1 MANDRIIRNDM
12 VAVGLLG
19 LILFLVAAVA
29 TYDPAD
35 PAHEVPQI
43 LLKIHQPDQLIYP
56 TNDTFHNACGRLG
69 AWTADMLI
77 QVLGVGVYFL
87 IAGMIAMEIALFRRE
102 PTETPWLKSV
112 GWGVALLGITTLGS
126 MLLPDWTVTPLIGAG
141 GYLGALSRGLLVQ

>member
-35 PAHEVPQI
+35 PAHEVPQV
-43 LLKIHQPDQLIYP
+43 LLKIHQPDQLVFP
-56 TNDTFHNACGRLG
+56 TNDSFHNACGRLG

-77 QVLGVGVYFL
+77 HVLGVGVYFL

-102 PTETPWLKSV
+102 PTETPLAQI
-112 GWGVALLGITTLGS
+112 GRLGRRSTGE
-126 MLLPDWTVTPLIGAG
+126 
-141 GYLGALSRGLLVQ
+141 SRRSAACFCPTGRSLH